1 MNRLMLVDDEAIITT
16 QLEERLKFMGY
27 EVAGSASSG
36 EEALNKARCLKPDLI
51 LMDIVMP
58 GKLDGIDASEIIKKE
73 LDIPVIFLTGY
84 INDEFIMKAMKVE
97 PFGYI
102 SKPFQEGQ
110 LKAAIEIALQKKD
123 IGRALCKKCDTLE
136 KRDKENTSKL
146 LAVKKELKQEI
157 KGHLQTKQAFEKKK
171 RS

>member
-1 MNRLMLVDDEAIITT
+1 MSRLMLVDDEAIITM

-27 EVAGSASSG
+27 EVVGSASSG

-84 INDEFIMKAMKVE
+84 MNDEFIMRAKKAE

-102 SKPFQEGQ
+102 CKPFQEGQ
-110 LKAAIEIALQKKD
+110 VKTAIEIALQRND
-123 IGRALCKKCDTLE
+123 IYKVLCEKCDTLE
-136 KRDKENTSKL
+136 KRDKENTSEL
-146 LAVKKELKQEI
+146 LAVKKKLKQEI
-157 KGHLQTKQAFEKKK
+157 KGHLQTEQTLKKKK